1 MKIMASSPIT
11 SWQTDGK
18 TMETVIDRIFVGSE
32 ITVDGDCSHEMKRC
46 LLPGRKALTNLAS
59 VFQSREIPLPTKVH
73 NQSYGFSSSHVRM

>member
-73 NQSYGFSSSHVRM
+73 NQIYGFYSSHVRM